1 MILIAQL
8 GKNSNLSSQ
17 TCISGEKIMNIIF
30 DKILEVQDIIG
41 GKAVFLECVNHSK
54 VIQFYEKN
62 GFKKFGERNT
72 FHQMIKIM

>member
-1 MILIAQL
+1 
-8 GKNSNLSSQ
+8 
-17 TCISGEKIMNIIF
+17 MNIIF

-62 GFKKFGERNT
+62 GFKKFGERNN